1 MSQSTHAPPVGDRP
15 VHRAV
20 PNSAV
25 RTIWHYNKPY
35 LGRYMAGSVMAL
47 GFIALALMTP
57 LVMEWVVEHLES
69 GAMTRTGL
77 WGAFG
82 LLIGIAAVSG
92 LLRYGQRTLIIG
104 ASRHFEY
111 DLRNDYFHHVMR
123 LSQSFFH
130 RTPTG
135 DIMARATNDL
145 NFVRM
150 LLGPGVMGS
159 VNILQAPATV
169 ALMIHYSPQLTLIT
183 LIPLPFVSL
192 LVYGFVMYNHYQSK
206 RVQEQ
211 FSVLST
217 RAQENLSGARVVQAY
232 GIADR
237 EAKAFE
243 AESRLYMRESLKLAI
258 AMALIWP
265 FIGIVVGGLL
275 VIIVWQGGGMVI
287 AGTLSIAAF
296 SAFLICLVMLAWP
309 IAEFG
314 WVLTLYQRGIVGMN
328 RINEFL
334 AVEPDIRDTTHTRSE
349 ITAVDGAI
357 RFEGV
362 SFAYGDRTVL
372 EDISFVVEAGQT
384 AAFVGPTGCGKST
397 VLSLIMREFDPTGG
411 RVLIDEH
418 DAREIPI
425 GVLRNAMG
433 YVPQDTFLFS
443 DTVRSNLAFG
453 RAAASDDDL
462 AHACEVSQFAET
474 VDNLPK
480 GYETLLGERGINLSG
495 GQKQRLAIARAV
507 IRDPRI
513 LILDDALSAVD
524 THTEEQILTRLKEVA
539 ASRTTLIVSHRV
551 SAVCHADAIFVI
563 EDGRIIERGR
573 HADLVAQGGLYAR
586 MHVRQLLEE
595 QLEETP

>member
-1 MSQSTHAPPVGDRP
+1 MPNLDDALHGERP
-15 VHRAV
+15 VHHAD
-20 PNSAV
+20 PHSAL
-25 RTIWHYNKPY
+25 RTLWRYNKPY
-35 LGRYMAGSVMAL
+35 LGRYLTGSVMAF
-47 GFIALALMTP
+47 GFIAATLMMP
-57 LVMEWVVEHLES
+57 LVIEWVVANLES
-69 GAMTRTGL
+69 GAMTRLGL
-77 WGAFG
+77 WAAFG
-82 LLIGIAAVSG
+82 FLLLIAAVSG
-92 LLRYGQRTLIIG
+92 VLRYIQRTLIIG

-111 DLRNDYFHHVMR
+111 DLRNDYLHHILR

-130 RTPTG
+130 RAPTG

-169 ALMIHYSPQLTLIT
+169 GLMLYYSPMLTLVT

-192 LVYGFVMYNHYQSK
+192 MVYGFVMYNHYQSK

-217 RAQENLSGARVVQAY
+217 RAQENLAGARVVQAY
-232 GIADR
+232 GIAQR
-237 EAKAFE
+237 EAKTFE
-243 AESRLYMRESLKLAI
+243 AESRKYMSESLKLAI
-258 AMALIWP
+258 AQALMWP

-287 AGTLSIAAF
+287 EGELPIAAF

-314 WVLTLYQRGIVGMN
+314 WVLTIYQRGIVGMN
-328 RINEFL
+328 RINEFF
-334 AVEPDIRDTTHTRSE
+334 AVEPEIRDTEHTRTD
-349 ITAVDGAI
+349 ITVLDGALA
-357 RFEGV
+357 FEGV
-362 SFAYGDRTVL
+362 SFAYDAQVVL
-372 EDISFVVEAGQT
+372 HDISFSIEAGET

-397 VLSLIMREFDPTGG
+397 ILSLVMREFDPAEG
-411 RVLIDEH
+411 RVLLDGV
-418 DAREIPI
+418 DARVLPVR
-425 GVLRNAMG
+425 VLRGAMG

-443 DTVRSNLAFG
+443 DTVWNNLTFG
-453 RAAASDDDL
+453 RTEATADEVQF
-462 AHACEVSQFAET
+462 ACEVAQFAET
-474 VDNLPK
+474 VAELPR
-480 GYETLLGERGINLSG
+480 GYDTLLGERGINLSG

-507 IRDPRI
+507 VRDPRI

-524 THTEEQILTRLKEVA
+524 THTEEEILTRLKAVA

-551 SAVCHADAIFVI
+551 SAVRHADTIFVMD
-563 EDGRIIERGR
+563 DGRIVERGT
-573 HADLVAQGGLYAR
+573 HGELVALGGAYAR
-586 MHVRQLLEE
+586 MYERQLLEE